1 MKDTMNKIA
10 LELEG
15 VNMEDVIGFNKYHR
29 LQTDYD
35 WVNLYVLQV
44 RGIDW
49 RVGSGFVER
58 CFKRAKTLRK
68 YKGLMK
74 INWKG
79 DYEVIQDTKLLND
92 LELIG
97 SDAAIKFSDYIRERK
112 LRTVSLVGSKVLVN
126 HLFAASRY
134 EIREGSNLT
143 VEGEFKPKPGSYS
156 GLEVTFS
163 STSGIVGSTF
173 ELSSKVR
180 TDVQLVLKITMYS
193 SNNRVKL
200 DLSKIPNAQV
210 NILFYNTS
218 GGSHIAKDNYVKIIG
233 MKNEGKLTVN
243 TNKENSNTVI
253 INGEKW
259 TEKSWLR

>member
-15 VNMEDVIGFNKYHR
+15 VNMEDVIGFNKHHR
-29 LQTDYD
+29 FQTDYD

-49 RVGSGFVER
+49 RSGNGFVER

-79 DYEVIQDTKLLND
+79 DYEVSQDTKPLND

-143 VEGEFKPKPGSYS
+143 VEG
-156 GLEVTFS
+156 
-163 STSGIVGSTF
+163 
-173 ELSSKVR
+173 
-180 TDVQLVLKITMYS
+180 
-193 SNNRVKL
+193 
-200 DLSKIPNAQV
+200 
-210 NILFYNTS
+210 
-218 GGSHIAKDNYVKIIG
+218 
-233 MKNEGKLTVN
+233 
-243 TNKENSNTVI
+243 
-253 INGEKW
+253 
-259 TEKSWLR
+259 

>member
-1 MKDTMNKIA
+1 MNRVA

-15 VNMEDVIGFNKYHR
+15 VNIEDVIGFNKYHR
-29 LQTDYD
+29 FQTDYD

-49 RVGSGFVER
+49 RSGSGFVER

-79 DYEVIQDTKLLND
+79 DYEVSQDTKLLND

-97 SDAAIKFSDYIRERK
+97 SDAAIKFSNYIRERK
-112 LRTVSLVGSKVLVN
+112 LRTVSLVGSNVSVN

-134 EIREGSNLT
+134 EIREGSNLI

-173 ELSSKVR
+173 ELSSKVK

-193 SNNRVKL
+193 SNNKVKL
-200 DLSKIPNAQV
+200 DLRKIPKAQV
-210 NILFYNTS
+210 HILFYNTS
-218 GGSHIAKDNYVKIIG
+218 GGSHVAKDNYVEIVG
-233 MKNEGKLTVN
+233 MQNKSKLTVN

-253 INGEKW
+253 INGDKW
-259 TEKSWLR
+259 TEKS

>member
-1 MKDTMNKIA
+1 MNRVA

-15 VNMEDVIGFNKYHR
+15 VNIEDVIGFNKYHR
-29 LQTDYD
+29 FQTDYD

-49 RVGSGFVER
+49 RVGGGFVER

-79 DYEVIQDTKLLND
+79 DYEVSQDTKLLND

-97 SDAAIKFSDYIRERK
+97 SDASIKFSNYIRERK
-112 LRTVSLVGSKVLVN
+112 LRAVSLVGSNVSVN

-134 EIREGSNLT
+134 EVREGSNLI
-143 VEGEFKPKPGSYS
+143 VEGEFKPKPESYS
-156 GLEVTFS
+156 SLEVTFS
-163 STSGIVGSTF
+163 SISGIASSF
-173 ELSSKVR
+173 ELSSKAKI
-180 TDVQLVLKITMYS
+180 DVTLALKITMYS

-200 DLSKIPNAQV
+200 DLRKIPKAQV
-210 NILFYNTS
+210 HILFYNTS
-218 GGSHIAKDNYVKIIG
+218 GGSHIAKDNFVEIIG
-233 MKNEGKLTVN
+233 MQNKGKLTVD

-259 TEKSWLR
+259 TEMH